1 MNGKKKKKCARTF
14 LEKAAKG
21 FMSSSYIFL
30 YFDSTSE
37 LEPLS
42 ISSIYWQRP
51 KKKKK
56 QLVVM
61 PWKRKIY
68 SHSLTIWKPLLSTKY
83 VLSCIELPSL
93 ELQTLVSLGYNLVH
107 IVSFHKVA
115 HYRPLSSLAL
125 QRAFPIFPS
134 AVSFPTKSFK
144 CQRIIYKRA
153 RGKF

>member
-1 MNGKKKKKCARTF
+1 MGRKRKNVPEPSQRKQQRGLCHPHT
-14 LEKAAKG
+14 
-21 FMSSSYIFL
+21 SSCIL
-30 YFDSTSE
+30 T
-37 LEPLS
+37 LHLS
-42 ISSIYWQRP
+42 WSHFQYLPYTGRGQ
-51 KKKKK
+51 KKKK

-61 PWKRKIY
+61 PQKRKIY
-68 SHSLTIWKPLLSTKY
+68 SHSLTIWSPLLSTKY

-93 ELQTLVSLGYNLVH
+93 ELQTLVSLGYNLGH